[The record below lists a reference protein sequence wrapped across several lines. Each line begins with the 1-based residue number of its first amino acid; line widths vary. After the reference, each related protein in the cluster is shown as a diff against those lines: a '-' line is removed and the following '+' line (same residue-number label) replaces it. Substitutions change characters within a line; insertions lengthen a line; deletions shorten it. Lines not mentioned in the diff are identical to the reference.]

1 MMAMSG
7 VADKHTAVSR
17 AALADMRGRLARK
30 MAEKPAVDVPLLS
43 IRRVANDPAEPID
56 DGVLKRLLLSFD
68 QANDL
73 VLLQELCAVVVK
85 VLTQINAIKN
95 SHELRLPQLYFYE
108 LTDYLMRIDVLIRA
122 AKTAARRLG
131 VEPAQPRV
139 NRDFIERVLQS
150 ERIRDELGKRTMR
163 QSEKV
168 CQ

>member
-7 VADKHTAVSR
+7 AADKHTAVSR
-17 AALADMRGRLARK
+17 AALANIRGILAQK

-43 IRRVANDPAEPID
+43 MRRVANDPAEPID
-56 DGVLKRLLLSFD
+56 DGVLERLLLSFD

-85 VLTQINAIKN
+85 VLAQMNAIKN

-150 ERIRDELGKRTMR
+150 ERIRDELGKRAK
-163 QSEKV
+163 QQPEKV

>member
-1 MMAMSG
+1 MIANG
-7 VADKHTAVSR
+7 VADRHTAVSR
-17 AALADMRGRLARK
+17 AALADIRGRLARK

-43 IRRVANDPAEPID
+43 MRRVANDPDEPID
-56 DGVLKRLLLSFD
+56 DGVLERLLLSFD

-85 VLTQINAIKN
+85 VLAQMNAIKN

-150 ERIRDELGKRTMR
+150 ERIRDELGKRTKR
-163 QSEKV
+163 QPAKV

>member
-1 MMAMSG
+1 MAQ
-7 VADKHTAVSR
+7 
-17 AALADMRGRLARK
+17 
-30 MAEKPAVDVPLLS
+30 KPEVDVPLLS
-43 IRRVANDPAEPID
+43 VRRVANDPDEAID
-56 DGVLKRLLLSFD
+56 EGVLERLLLSFD

-85 VLTQINAIKN
+85 VLAQINTIRS

-108 LTDYLMRIDVLIRA
+108 LTDYLMRIDTLIRA

-150 ERIRDELGKRTMR
+150 ERIRDELKARTKRLP
-163 QSEKV
+163 EKV
-168 CQ
+168 CE

>member
-1 MMAMSG
+1 MMANG
-7 VADKHTAVSR
+7 VADRHTAVSR
-17 AALADMRGRLARK
+17 AALADMRGRLAQK
-30 MAEKPAVDVPLLS
+30 MAEKPEVDVPLLS
-43 IRRVANDPAEPID
+43 VRRVANDPDEAID
-56 DGVLKRLLLSFD
+56 EGVLERLLLSFD

-73 VLLQELCAVVVK
+73 VLLQELCGMVAR
-85 VLTQINAIKN
+85 LLGQINTIRS

-108 LTDYLMRIDVLIRA
+108 LTDYLVRIDVLIRA

-150 ERIRDELGKRTMR
+150 ERIRDELGKRAMR
-163 QSEKV
+163 QPEKV